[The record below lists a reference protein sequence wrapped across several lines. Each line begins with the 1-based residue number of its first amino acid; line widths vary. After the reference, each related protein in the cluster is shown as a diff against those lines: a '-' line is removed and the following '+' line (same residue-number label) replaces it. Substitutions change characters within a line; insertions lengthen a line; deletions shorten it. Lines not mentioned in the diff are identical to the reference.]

1 MRRTATPVSFSRSAM
16 TGPSVWPSYGLS
28 CSALARSTNCQRS
41 GGRGNRHLAGELVR
55 RASLAFVNALHLR
68 CVQRVDLGSPLTL
81 LLVAHPMGEIE
92 QRTKAILKPGI
103 TLDLTANVADDTAEP
118 GAQEFEFSPDAL
130 ELVGTPARSDRPN

>member
-1 MRRTATPVSFSRSAM
+1 
-16 TGPSVWPSYGLS
+16 
-28 CSALARSTNCQRS
+28 
-41 GGRGNRHLAGELVR
+41 
-55 RASLAFVNALHLR
+55 
-68 CVQRVDLGSPLTL
+68 
-81 LLVAHPMGEIE
+81 MGEIE